1 MATIALEAALVARK
15 RRRVS
20 VVLRI
25 MFLPSRRELECAAG
39 IVLVVDGHGL
49 IRVRTRHPSRQL

>member
-25 MFLPSRRELECAAG
+25 MFLPSRRDLERAAV
-39 IVLVVDGHGL
+39 IVLGSWTAT
-49 IRVRTRHPSRQL
+49 I